1 MATTDVILRE
11 KITGLGFEAD
21 VVSVKSGYARNFL
34 IPKGKAYEAT
44 KGNLRHLAALQSA
57 RAQREADELNGA
69 QALASKINKMRPK
82 FTLEVGQ
89 SGKAFGSITSR
100 DIQKE
105 LEKKGVDLDRT
116 AIKLDKPIKN
126 TGKTEVE
133 IKLHAD
139 ITATLTVTVDAQ
151 EKTE

>member
-11 KITGLGFEAD
+11 KISGLGSEAD

-44 KGNLRHLAALQSA
+44 KGNLRHLASLQSA

-82 FTLEVGQ
+82 FTLEVGK
-89 SGKAFGSITSR
+89 SGKAFGSVTSM
-100 DIQKE
+100 DLQKD
-105 LEKKGVDLDRT
+105 LEKKGVEVERT
-116 AIKLDKPIKN
+116 AIKLDRPIKN

-139 ITATLTVTVDAQ
+139 ITATLTVNVEAQ
-151 EKTE
+151 EKE